1 LKIKFFYFRNFDD
14 DEDDGPICTL
24 FVAPPIAII
33 NGAAL
38 SCDMS
43 VNVCCRR
50 LNSFNLSVVN
60 CDDPVV
66 VVVVDEEDGGGGG
79 LFSISN
85 LIFSL
90 HSVFKSGLAAVFA
103 SVDEVDDDVDGGFA
117 SRIKIIED
125 FIIFFMNIFHYMA
138 SMDHDV
144 DFVMMDQMLMR
155 DVKLLDELKRPDN
168 VQWNVDD
175 DNQYNNDDNLLGVDE
190 MNRRRLIVVAE
201 KRQKSLIQFYLS
213 FK

>member
-1 LKIKFFYFRNFDD
+1 MSSFFYFRNFDD

-24 FVAPPIAII
+24 FVVPPIAIV
-33 NGAAL
+33 NGDAF

-60 CDDPVV
+60 CDGPVI
-66 VVVVDEEDGGGGG
+66 VVDDDGGSGGGGGGGG

-85 LIFSL
+85 LILSL
-90 HSVFKSGLAAVFA
+90 HSVFKSRFAAVLA

-117 SRIKIIED
+117 SKHKNNYR
-125 FIIFFMNIFHYMA
+125 FFFSKMNIFNYMLN
-138 SMDHDV
+138 MDHDV
-144 DFVMMDQMLMR
+144 DFVMMYQMLKV
-155 DVKLLDELKRPDN
+155 DVNLLDESKTLNN

-175 DNQYNNDDNLLGVDE
+175 DNQYNNDDNLLMVDE
-190 MNRRRLIVVAE
+190 MNHQHLIVVA
-201 KRQKSLIQFYLS
+201 
-213 FK
+213 